1 MNRPFLVYV
10 TLILFSVF
18 SITGCSSTGAAG
30 KNSPP
35 GPPAPASKEFSVSRD
50 AAVKA
55 SSISLQKLGYLVT
68 DQNITAGTITA
79 ERFTTSPFAV
89 DDTSA
94 VKSNASS
101 SPNPFLV
108 FLSFILIFGL
118 VFLII
123 DAASNPSSGTE
134 KKQDQ
139 HDDVHHHYNT
149 ERNGTPAPVLSYKYV
164 MTVRF
169 TAVSDTVT
177 NAEPVITMISM
188 RNGAPTNSAAVRSST
203 LLNEFY
209 QGLKIELKLKP

>member
-18 SITGCSSTGAAG
+18 SITGCSSSGAAA
-30 KNSPP
+30 KNTPP
-35 GPPAPASKEFSVSRD
+35 GPPAPASKDFSVSRD

-55 SSISLQKLGYLVT
+55 SSIALQKTGYLVT

-79 ERFTTSPFAV
+79 ERFTTSTFAV
-89 DDTSA
+89 DDTSS
-94 VKSNASS
+94 VKSKASS

-108 FLSFILIFGL
+108 FLSIILIFGL

-123 DAASNPSSGTE
+123 DASSNSSSGTE
-134 KKQDQ
+134 KKPDQ
-139 HDDVHHHYNT
+139 HDDVHHHYDT
-149 ERNGTPAPVLSYKYV
+149 DRDGTPAPLLSYKYV

-177 NAEPVITMISM
+177 KAEPVITMISM
-188 RNGAPTNSAAVRSST
+188 NNGAPTNSEAVRSST

-209 QGLKIELKLKP
+209 QGLKNELMLKP